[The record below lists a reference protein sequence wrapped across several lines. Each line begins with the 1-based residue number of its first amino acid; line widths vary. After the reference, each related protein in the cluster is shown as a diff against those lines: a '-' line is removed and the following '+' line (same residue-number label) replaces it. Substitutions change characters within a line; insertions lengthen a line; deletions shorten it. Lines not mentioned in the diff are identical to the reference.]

1 MISKEKFCKFC
12 DTYMKN
18 SEKIDQVGKILDFDF
33 FCDDNAIST
42 TFYIIEDLLTE
53 LLVDKIQD
61 KNPNIDYDMINEMIW
76 DAIYKLFRKQPA
88 YIEEK
93 DTIVNT
99 YEELYDLIAT
109 F

>member
-1 MISKEKFCKFC
+1 MISKEKFCKLC

-18 SEKIDQVGKILDFDF
+18 SEKIDQVGKILNFDF

-61 KNPNIDYDMINEMIW
+61 KNPNIDYDMVNEMIW
-76 DAIYKLFRKQPA
+76 DAIYKLFRKRPA

>member
-1 MISKEKFCKFC
+1 M
-12 DTYMKN
+12 
-18 SEKIDQVGKILDFDF
+18 
-33 FCDDNAIST
+33 
-42 TFYIIEDLLTE
+42 TE

-76 DAIYKLFRKQPA
+76 DAIYKLFRKQPV